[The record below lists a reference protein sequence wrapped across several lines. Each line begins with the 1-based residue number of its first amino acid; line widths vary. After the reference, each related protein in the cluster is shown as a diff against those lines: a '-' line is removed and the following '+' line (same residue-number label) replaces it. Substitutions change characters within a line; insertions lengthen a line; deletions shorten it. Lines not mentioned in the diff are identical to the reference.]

1 MYHAHFKGTHRE
13 TGFRWGAALAK
24 NGNFLLRNI
33 PFPITEERRA
43 FAAACAAGETAPGF
57 LDEETFG
64 QYLDSAGVPDP
75 DLVIRP
81 SGEQRLSNFLLW
93 QSAYAEFYFTEALWP
108 DFSKDEL
115 HRALAAYQSR
125 SRRFGGV

>member
-1 MYHAHFKGTHRE
+1 MDSG
-13 TGFRWGAALAK
+13 
-24 NGNFLLRNI
+24 I
-33 PFPITEERRA
+33 PHS

-81 SGEQRLSNFLLW
+81 SGEMRLSNFLLW
-93 QSAYAEFYFTEALWP
+93 QSAYAEFYVTETLWP
-108 DFSKDEL
+108 DFDEAEL
-115 HRALAAYQSR
+115 ERALDAFR
-125 SRRFGGV
+125 KRDRRFGGVK